1 MNAGEKDEL
10 LIKLKLIEMRDN
22 GIPFFGETIVSV
34 GFGDVE
40 YLSVPVDFS
49 FGRALDDESLTH
61 LCHSIGI
68 RKGSTFDKSDV
79 YINGSGYSL
88 KSLSAA
94 PPALVNHTRRDGF
107 EFACTNV
114 GMDIARLDTIVDRY
128 WESRLSGRIKEDV
141 PNAHPFSPFSGE
153 QETLSPILQYFL
165 FTGTGSRVSEHP
177 AEFIL
182 EYRNPLDAITW
193 RKIDPDTAIDELWPY
208 LFFSIRAKKGMP
220 SNYNP
225 DTYRGENAESIM
237 RWTRFTSGDYRG
249 ALHVRALIPRPRRR
263 A

>member
-1 MNAGEKDEL
+1 MNSGERGEY

-22 GIPFFGETIVSV
+22 GVPFFGETIRSV
-34 GFGDVE
+34 GFGGNE
-40 YLSVPVDFS
+40 YLPLPDDFS
-49 FGRALDDESLTH
+49 FMERRNDDELTSI
-61 LCHSIGI
+61 CHCLGI

-79 YINGSGYSL
+79 YINGRGYSL

-94 PPALVNHTRRDGF
+94 PPALVNHTKRNGF

-114 GMDIARLDTIVDRY
+114 GMDIARLDGIVNRY
-128 WESRLSGRIKEDV
+128 WESRLSGQIKEDV
-141 PNAHPFSPFSGE
+141 PNTHPFSPFAME

-165 FTGTGSRVSEHP
+165 FTGSGSKVSEHP
-177 AEFIL
+177 AEFLL
-182 EYRNPLDAITW
+182 EYRNPLDTETW

-220 SNYNP
+220 SNYHP
-225 DTYRGENAESIM
+225 DTYRGENAESIL

-249 ALHVRALIPRPRRR
+249 ALHVRVRIPRPRRR
-263 A
+263 T